1 MAFPAD
7 LDPSH
12 PRPHD
17 VLQLAFAVW
26 VSKLI
31 ADADGVLDLSE
42 IRLLNRVFPLPLLQA
57 FGLYDDEGNF
67 TERYHHAYREA
78 VRVLPEALDLD
89 AKLAL
94 VTVFHDVCMADEALV
109 QAELLV
115 LREAAEALGI
125 TVRQLSQHLATLRK
139 R

>member
-7 LDPSH
+7 LDPAH
-12 PRPHD
+12 PGPHD
-17 VLQLAFAVW
+17 VHKLAFAVW

-42 IRLLNRVFPLPLLQA
+42 IRLLTSVFPRALLQA
-57 FGLYDDEGNF
+57 YGLMDAQAEY
-67 TERYHHAYREA
+67 TPLYHRSYREA
-78 VRVLPEALDLD
+78 VRVLPEALSLEE
-89 AKLAL
+89 KLEL
-94 VTVFHDVCMADEALV
+94 VTVFHAFCMADEELK

-115 LREAAEALGI
+115 LREAAEALGVN
-125 TVRQLSQHLATLRK
+125 VRQLSRHLHRLR